1 MSGPTSQVR
10 ATAPR
15 GARALQALCAA
26 LGVVLVV
33 LLALLTLQGL
43 SGTGR
48 LVPVVRAADTPVA
61 PVAAPAPGPAA
72 DAPADDVP
80 DVPAVGATPAADAE
94 ALATLRRLRT
104 RGLADHPPQGQWVA
118 QLAAKS
124 IGTTDPGQR
133 AANGSSTFYA
143 ADILTQ
149 TRRIAS
155 GIAGGDVFVL
165 ASTDFGESAVDARGN
180 PYWTTFADGPFAEAS
195 DVRAWCDS
203 VFASTPER
211 ERANA
216 CFPRQLTAPD

>member
-15 GARALQALCAA
+15 GARALQVLCAA
-26 LGVVLVV
+26 LGVVLLV
-33 LLALLTLQGL
+33 LLALLTLQNL

-48 LVPVVRAADTPVA
+48 LVPVVRAADTPVGA
-61 PVAAPAPGPAA
+61 LAAAPAPS
-72 DAPADDVP
+72 APVTTPTGGA
-80 DVPAVGATPAADAE
+80 PAVGATPAADAE
-94 ALATLRRLRT
+94 ALATLRRLRA

-143 ADILTQ
+143 ADILAQ

-165 ASTDFGESAVDARGN
+165 ASTDFGERAVDARGN
-180 PYWTTFADGPFAEAS
+180 PYWTTFADGPFAAAA

-203 VFASTPER
+203 VFAAVPES